1 MKLKINFS
9 SDTAK
14 KISEYLSKTSIEKI
28 SDEEFIVDFDNNLF
42 KYDVKLADLM
52 AYLIFYFNA
61 TLMQEPQSNEEQE
74 YVQ

>member
-14 KISEYLSKTSIEKI
+14 KISEYLSKTSIQKLND
-28 SDEEFIVDFDNNLF
+28 SEFIVDFDNNLF
-42 KYDVKLADLM
+42 RYDVKLADLM

-61 TLMQEPQSNEEQE
+61 TLMQEPKEEE
-74 YVQ
+74 SSYVK

>member
-1 MKLKINFS
+1 MKLKINFE
-9 SDTAK
+9 SDTSK

-28 SDEEFIVDFDNNLF
+28 DDSNFIVNFDNNLF
-42 KYDVKLADLM
+42 KYDVKLVDLM

-61 TLMQEPQSNEEQE
+61 TLMQEPQLNEDQQ